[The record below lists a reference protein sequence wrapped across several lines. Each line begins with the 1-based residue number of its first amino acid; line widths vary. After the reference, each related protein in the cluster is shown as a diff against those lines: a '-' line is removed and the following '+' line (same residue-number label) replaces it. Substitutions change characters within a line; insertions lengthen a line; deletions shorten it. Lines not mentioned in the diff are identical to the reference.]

1 MKATLQTKHF
11 YIRGFVIIT
20 AILIII
26 LSSVLL
32 SNSILKLQEEHCT
45 QTLNDSISTLSDDLH
60 NSLYGH
66 RVYLQSIAGIIAE
79 YSTLEKE
86 DVVSILDN
94 YKSDA
99 IVNRLDIL
107 LPGDVILT
115 ATGDTV
121 MLDADSPLSYLALS
135 GKEYGVTGMMACYIN
150 GISEGHNHYIAC
162 IHTPIVKDGN
172 VVGIL
177 LGVME
182 LEKLATL
189 VDTEI
194 YGGNANIYVIDGK
207 TGDIL
212 VDTGHSGV
220 DNIWTWGDNPL
231 NENYSQD
238 QLTQELKMGIPGQVK
253 FSVAGTKT
261 SQYFCYAPVE
271 NTNWRVGIAV
281 EETAVFASAE
291 QFRGYIVAFF
301 IVVIL
306 CLSTV
311 VYMILSHT
319 NAIQKKTKLIS
330 ETDLLTECYN
340 RNKYEID
347 MANLVHRPGSYLAC
361 VYVDVNGLRERNN
374 QSGHDQGDLMLRI
387 VAEHIREVFGKAHTY
402 RIGGDEFVV
411 MLFHK
416 PENVQEMIERLTAG
430 IEKMGYSIAVGFA
443 EQNSTRDAA
452 ALTRLAEQIMYRE
465 KNRYYE
471 NKIKEN

>member
-1 MKATLQTKHF
+1 MKATLTKHF
-11 YIRGFVIIT
+11 YIRGTVVIT

-26 LSSVLL
+26 ISSVML

-66 RVYLQSIAGIIAE
+66 RVYLQSIADIIAD
-79 YSTLEKE
+79 YSTLENG
-86 DVVSILDN
+86 DVVGILGN

-115 ATGDTV
+115 ASGDV
-121 MLDADSPLSYLALS
+121 VIPPADSGLSYLSLS
-135 GKEYGVTGMMACYIN
+135 NKEYGVTGKLSCYIN
-150 GISEGHNHYIAC
+150 GVTDGHNHYIAC
-162 IHTPIVKDGN
+162 IHTPIVQDGK

-182 LEKLATL
+182 LEKLSSL
-189 VDTEI
+189 VDADI

-212 VDTGHSGV
+212 VDTGNSGV
-220 DNIWTWGDNPL
+220 DNIWTWSDNPL

-238 QLTQELKMGIPGQVK
+238 QLTQELKMGLPGQVK
-253 FSVAGTKT
+253 FRVEGSKA
-261 SQYFCYAPVE
+261 SQYFCYAPIE

-281 EETAVFASAE
+281 EETAVFASAQ

-319 NAIQKKTKLIS
+319 NAIHKKTKLIS

-347 MANLVHRPGSYLAC
+347 MANLVHRPGSYLGC

-387 VAEHIREVFGKAHTY
+387 VAEHIREVFGKEHTY

-411 MLFHK
+411 MLYHK
-416 PENVQEMIERLTAG
+416 PENVQDRIEKLVG
-430 IEKMGYSIAVGFA
+430 SIEKMGYSVAVGFA

-452 ALTRLAEQIMYRE
+452 ALTRLAEQIMYQE
-465 KNRYYE
+465 KNKYYE
-471 NKIKEN
+471 NKSKEN